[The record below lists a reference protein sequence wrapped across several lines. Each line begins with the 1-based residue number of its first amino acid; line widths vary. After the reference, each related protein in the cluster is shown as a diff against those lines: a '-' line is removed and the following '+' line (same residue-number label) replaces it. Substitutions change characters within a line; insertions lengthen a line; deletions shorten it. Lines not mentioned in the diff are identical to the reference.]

1 MAPDPASSMRCG
13 DTDREKV
20 VAALRDHYAEGRLTL
35 EEFDERS
42 DAAYAARTFADLQ
55 PLMADL
61 PHAPL
66 QPPPA
71 TQPEQKRPATPAPSC
86 GRHIR
91 IAPWMVIVAV
101 CIFVSVVGTHGFWP
115 FWLLIPTFIVLT
127 GGLRHRRGRSYGPE
141 GQLRDEARDV
151 RLEQQRLRIQERR
164 ARIERQRQRLDRRMR

>member
-1 MAPDPASSMRCG
+1 MAPGPASSIRCG

-35 EEFDERS
+35 EEFDQRS

-61 PHAPL
+61 PPAPL
-66 QPPPA
+66 QQPPVR
-71 TQPEQKRPATPAPSC
+71 EPAPAKPAKPST
-86 GRHIR
+86 GPHFR

-101 CIFVSVVGTHGFWP
+101 CVFVSVVGTHGFWP

-141 GQLRDEARDV
+141 GQLRDEARDL
-151 RLEQQRLRIQERR
+151 RIEQQRLRIQERR